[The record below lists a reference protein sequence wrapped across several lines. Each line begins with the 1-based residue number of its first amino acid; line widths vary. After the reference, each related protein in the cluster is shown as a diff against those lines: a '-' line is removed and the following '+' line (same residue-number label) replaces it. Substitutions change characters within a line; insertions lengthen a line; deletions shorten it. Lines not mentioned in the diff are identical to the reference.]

1 MSEHEGHLGTA
12 VSLDPT
18 FADTV
23 RAWVADDPDPVTA
36 REVADLLERASE
48 PLGEIEAARSNGGE
62 LSPRQESQLREV
74 RQARAELADR
84 FRGTLQ
90 FGTAGL
96 RGALGGGPHRMN
108 RAVVI
113 RAASG
118 LADYLRGELDGL
130 TPPPR
135 VVVGYDARHLS
146 STFARDTAAVLTA
159 VGIEV

>member
-36 REVADLLERASE
+36 REVADLLEAASQPIDE
-48 PLGEIEAARSNGGE
+48 IESTVEHGGEIN
-62 LSPRQESQLREV
+62 PRQDARLREA
-74 RQARAELADR
+74 RRARAELADR

-96 RGALGGGPHRMN
+96 RGALGGGPNRMN

-113 RAASG
+113 RTAAG

-146 STFARDTAAVLTA
+146 SAFARD
-159 VGIEV
+159 